1 MFKIVIARKQPN
13 EKYGLGNDPSP
24 PRGLKE
30 ARVRTLIDASS
41 PPGGGGYS
49 HTLPIRVCAA
59 QRGRDF
65 EAPGLERGIHFRRG
79 F

>member
-1 MFKIVIARKQPN
+1 MFKIAIARKQPN

-41 PPGGGGYS
+41 PPGGGGI
-49 HTLPIRVCAA
+49 LPYTTYTGMCRPK
-59 QRGRDF
+59 GS
-65 EAPGLERGIHFRRG
+65 
-79 F
+79 

>member
-41 PPGGGGYS
+41 PPPGGRGYS
-49 HTLPIRVCAA
+49 
-59 QRGRDF
+59 
-65 EAPGLERGIHFRRG
+65 IHYLYG
-79 F
+79 YVPPKGVVILKLLI

>member
-13 EKYGLGNDPSP
+13 EKNDPSP

-41 PPGGGGYS
+41 SPRGGGGV
-49 HTLPIRVCAA
+49 LPYITYTGMCRPK
-59 QRGRDF
+59 GS
-65 EAPGLERGIHFRRG
+65 
-79 F
+79 

>member
-1 MFKIVIARKQPN
+1 MFKIAIARKQPN

-41 PPGGGGYS
+41 PPRGGGV
-49 HTLPIRVCAA
+49 LPYITYT
-59 QRGRDF
+59 
-65 EAPGLERGIHFRRG
+65 GICRPKG
-79 F
+79 S

>member
-41 PPGGGGYS
+41 PPGGGV
-49 HTLPIRVCAA
+49 LPYITYTGMCRPK
-59 QRGRDF
+59 GS
-65 EAPGLERGIHFRRG
+65 
-79 F
+79 

>member
-1 MFKIVIARKQPN
+1 MFKIAIARKQPN

-41 PPGGGGYS
+41 PPGGRGV
-49 HTLPIRVCAA
+49 LPYITYTGMCRPK
-59 QRGRDF
+59 GS
-65 EAPGLERGIHFRRG
+65 
-79 F
+79 

>member
-1 MFKIVIARKQPN
+1 MFKIAIARKHPN

-41 PPGGGGYS
+41 PRGVGTPIQYRYGY
-49 HTLPIRVCAA
+49 VC
-59 QRGRDF
+59 RPKGS
-65 EAPGLERGIHFRRG
+65 
-79 F
+79 

>member
-1 MFKIVIARKQPN
+1 MFKIAIARKQPN

-41 PPGGGGYS
+41 PPPRGGRV
-49 HTLPIRVCAA
+49 LPYITYT
-59 QRGRDF
+59 
-65 EAPGLERGIHFRRG
+65 GICRPKG
-79 F
+79 S